1 MKFIRT
7 EIPDVVL
14 CKPTILNDERGY
26 FFESFKKEL
35 FEQFIGGSINFIQD
49 NEAKS
54 TKGVLRGLHY
64 QLPPFAQAKL
74 VRVVKGAVLDIAVDI
89 REGSPTFGNYE
100 AVELSEENKYQLY
113 IPKGFAHG
121 YVVLS
126 DEAIFCYKVD
136 NYYHKASERGIM
148 YNDTTLQIDWKLS
161 KELLVISDKDKT
173 QSTFKKA
180 DLFEENFSLNE

>member
-1 MKFIRT
+1 MEFIRT
-7 EIPDVVL
+7 EIPDVIL
-14 CKPTILNDERGY
+14 CKPKILNDERGY

-35 FEQFIGGSINFIQD
+35 FEDFIGNQINFIQD

-54 TKGVLRGLHY
+54 TRGVLRGLHY

-74 VRVVKGAVLDIAVDI
+74 VRVVKGCVLDIAVDI
-89 REGSPTFGNYE
+89 RKNSPTFGQYE
-100 AVELSEENKYQLY
+100 AVELSEENKLQLY

-136 NYYHKASERGIM
+136 NYYHKPSERGILF
-148 YNDTTLQIDWKLS
+148 NDASLKIDWKLPR
-161 KELLVISDKDKT
+161 EEAVISEKDK
-173 QSTFKKA
+173 QQPLFKNA
-180 DLFEENFSLNE
+180 DLFEENFSI

>member
-1 MKFIRT
+1 MEFIRT
-7 EIPDVVL
+7 KISDVVL

-26 FFESFKKEL
+26 FFESFKKET
-35 FEQFIGGSINFIQD
+35 FEKFMGCSINFCQD

-64 QLPPFAQAKL
+64 QLPPFAQSKL
-74 VRVVKGAVLDIAVDI
+74 VRVVKGKVLDIVVDI
-89 REGSPTFGNYE
+89 RKGSSTFGNYE
-100 AVELSEENKYQLY
+100 SVELSEDNKYQLY

-136 NYYHKASERGIM
+136 NYYHKESERGIL
-148 YNDTTLQIDWKLS
+148 YNDSSLHIDWKCPVDQLI
-161 KELLVISDKDKT
+161 ISDKDKM
-173 QSTFKKA
+173 QSAFKNA
-180 DLFEENFSLNE
+180 ELFEEDFSLNE